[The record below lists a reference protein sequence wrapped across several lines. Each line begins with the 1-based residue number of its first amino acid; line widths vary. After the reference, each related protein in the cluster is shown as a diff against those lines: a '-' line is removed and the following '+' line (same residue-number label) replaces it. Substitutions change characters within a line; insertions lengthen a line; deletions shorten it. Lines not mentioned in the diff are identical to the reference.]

1 MLVKIAENEPPPGI
15 LKTITE
21 DGTVMKKKFLTNVR
35 TNINRTQCRTKFL
48 WRTTLLEDEDFGEM
62 KEWLPRATSSQLNA
76 LGGA

>member
-21 DGTVMKKKFLTNVR
+21 DGTVMKKNFLTNVR

-62 KEWLPRATSSQLNA
+62 KE
-76 LGGA
+76 